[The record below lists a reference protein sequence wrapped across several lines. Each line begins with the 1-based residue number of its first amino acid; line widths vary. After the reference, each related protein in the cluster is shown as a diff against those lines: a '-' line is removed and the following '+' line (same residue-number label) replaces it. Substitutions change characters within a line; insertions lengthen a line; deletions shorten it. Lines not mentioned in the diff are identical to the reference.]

1 LRPTALTD
9 TGVNPAG
16 WPAAEL
22 CDANGCGSELIGG
35 SLLTGAADA
44 GAEAEAAP
52 KSLGVAEAL
61 LAAATVGDALAV
73 RRLPATSDP

>member
-22 CDANGCGSELIGG
+22 SDAKGWRSGLIGG
-35 SLLTGAADA
+35 ALLNGPGAGDTD
-44 GAEAEAAP
+44 AAP
-52 KSLGVAEAL
+52 KSRTVGDAL
-61 LAAATVGDALAV
+61 LAAATVGDGLAV
-73 RRLPATSDP
+73 CKVPATLDA